1 MKSDIYKCPDCE
13 SHSSSEGLVC
23 PVHGK
28 ELEKVDERASG
39 GSFTE
44 LDGVWVQQ
52 GLRMVIPEG
61 RILRDNGEM
70 KSMAMGCPDLA
81 QQKVF
86 LKQYSDAGIK
96 GARFHPK
103 TSQLHFPGGRT
114 TQRKLMKVH
123 QLHDNN

>member
-1 MKSDIYKCPDCE
+1 MKTECYKCPDCE

-61 RILRDNGEM
+61 RILRDNGNM
-70 KSMAMGCPDLA
+70 TSMSMGCANPA
-81 QQKVF
+81 KQKEWQ
-86 LKQYSDAGIK
+86 KAHSDAGIK
-96 GARFHPK
+96 NTSYHPK
-103 TSQLHFPGGRT
+103 TGALLFPGGRT
-114 TQRKLMKVH
+114 AQRKLMRVH
-123 QLHDNN
+123 QMSDTN